1 MHKHMQLFSTD
12 SGAYWVSKLVRAYFN
27 EWGDKHDRVEPFHC
41 NFQTGPPGIAQMSR
55 WPVRHGTDSTRKIYA
70 TSLSHIIYANCSCQ
84 NLLHPPLYLP
94 HSFLFSLTF
103 PIAYIIPSIC
113 FCSPFHCPELPQ
125 PIFHRE
131 VLTHFPGSLSRRIGT
146 NSNVFALVSASEDLP
161 LLSSHISNKLNS
173 WWQRRMFV
181 NKLYWGVESTTTWSK
196 CFTNRPPRQ
205 AVWC

>member
-1 MHKHMQLFSTD
+1 MELTLIRQLQPETTSTQNKLLSMHKHMQLFSTD

-125 PIFHRE
+125 PISHRE
-131 VLTHFPGSLSRRIGT
+131 STRGAHSFSWILEQTYRNEFQCLRTGQRIRRLAIT
-146 NSNVFALVSASEDLP
+146 
-161 LLSSHISNKLNS
+161 
-173 WWQRRMFV
+173 
-181 NKLYWGVESTTTWSK
+181 
-196 CFTNRPPRQ
+196 
-205 AVWC
+205 